1 MLEWTEY
8 LKEVKNRVSQIAK
21 INPDV
26 VRGYSTISNAKT
38 AEPKLD
44 AKTRELIALAVSVT
58 TRCDGCIAVHVEAA
72 KKHGATQE
80 EVLEALGIAVA
91 INTGT
96 ALIFSAR
103 TLDAYNNISV

>member
-8 LKEVKNRVSQIAK
+8 LKEVKSRISQIAK
-21 INPDV
+21 INPDI
-26 VRGYSTISNAKT
+26 VRGYSTISNAKI

-91 INTGT
+91 INAGT
-96 ALIFSAR
+96 TLIFSAR
-103 TLDAYNNISV
+103 TLDAYTNISV